1 MQISKLSDLHQK
13 IQAKLKL
20 FLKCH
25 SNVSVHASLIRNQR
39 TNTNLTDIKNEI
51 PLSTEHYLAW
61 QHEKKWSNFQQMPL
75 LLLLLPPL
83 LLILGFVHLKYS
95 TKVTPCQTALTNVNV
110 WDLWTMTSQAASHFH
125 YPINSYKALMP
136 FLTPK
141 TNRLIALRYY
151 VPPNIK

>member
-51 PLSTEHYLAW
+51 PLSTEHYLA
-61 QHEKKWSNFQQMPL
+61 
-75 LLLLLPPL
+75 
-83 LLILGFVHLKYS
+83 
-95 TKVTPCQTALTNVNV
+95 
-110 WDLWTMTSQAASHFH
+110 
-125 YPINSYKALMP
+125 
-136 FLTPK
+136 
-141 TNRLIALRYY
+141 
-151 VPPNIK
+151 